1 MREASWLPR
10 YHCVGRRGERSEAS
24 SAADSGGVGHAAV
37 RCAVE
42 LPRLPLCS
50 LIYSHETAIGR
61 KKTII
66 TPVTGGMGDY
76 EKVIHNAEKLKIRKS
91 LIIFESLRISN
102 EQSHKLKSIAAVVV
116 QYQFGIVLTYGSK

>member
-1 MREASWLPR
+1 
-10 YHCVGRRGERSEAS
+10 
-24 SAADSGGVGHAAV
+24 
-37 RCAVE
+37 
-42 LPRLPLCS
+42 
-50 LIYSHETAIGR
+50 
-61 KKTII
+61 
-66 TPVTGGMGDY
+66 MGDY